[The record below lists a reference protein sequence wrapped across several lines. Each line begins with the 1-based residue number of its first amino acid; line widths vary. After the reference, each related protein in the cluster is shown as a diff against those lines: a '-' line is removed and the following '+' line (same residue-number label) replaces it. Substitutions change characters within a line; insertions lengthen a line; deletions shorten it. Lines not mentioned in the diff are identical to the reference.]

1 MMSNTTTPRPVR
13 NKPVISIYDL
23 SVLWFSNQFVWKCP
37 TKHILAFY
45 NQHISAHH
53 LDVGVGTGYFL
64 DKCRFPVSN
73 PRIMLLDINE
83 VNLQRA
89 SERIQRYHPETHQA
103 NVLEPIQL
111 GDRRFDSVGINY
123 VFHCLPGNLM
133 SKAIVFESL
142 KRYVNTDGVIFG
154 TTILNQGVP
163 QGMLARRFTQTY
175 NDKGIFGNADD
186 SLADLEDVLKE
197 QFRSYTLHTKGCVA
211 FFMGRV

>member
-1 MMSNTTTPRPVR
+1 MMSNTTHRPVR
-13 NKPVISIYDL
+13 NKPVISVYDW
-23 SVLWFSNQFVWKCP
+23 SVLWFSNIFVWRCP

-64 DKCRFPVSN
+64 DRCQFPVSN

-89 SERIQRYHPETHQA
+89 SQRIQRYHPQIHQA

-111 GDRRFDSVGINY
+111 GDRSFDSIGINY

-133 SKAIVFESL
+133 SKAVVFESL
-142 KRYVNTDGVIFG
+142 KRYLNTGGSIFG
-154 TTILNQGVP
+154 TTILNKGVP
-163 QGMLARRFTQTY
+163 QGALARRFTQIY

-197 QFRSYTLHTKGCVA
+197 QFRTYTLHTKGCVA
-211 FFMGRV
+211 FFNGQV